1 VVKENLTVFIFAI
14 IFVSFLPGVF
24 EYLRRRGRS

>member
-14 IFVSFLPGVF
+14 IFVSLLPGVF
-24 EYLRRRGRS
+24 EYLRQRGRS